1 MYSIVKTPFPHACRL
16 LLPSQR
22 DLRSS
27 ERSPDDP
34 FQNHG
39 PGTRTQHTP
48 SPLVGKLADRRPDG
62 VLVLPVLVKV
72 GHLGG
77 ISRGVSMCLALLVLL
92 VAGDIAEEDVIC
104 YWAEEEDGVEERVGV
119 EDQGERRVDQD
130 IAEIA
135 GR

>member
-1 MYSIVKTPFPHACRL
+1 MHLFVRTPFPRACRL
-16 LLPSQR
+16 LVPSQR
-22 DLRSS
+22 DLLSS
-27 ERSPDDP
+27 ESSPDDP
-34 FQNHG
+34 FQNHS

-48 SPLVGKLADRRPDG
+48 SPLVGKLADRRPDS
-62 VLVLPVLVKV
+62 VLVLPVLVEV
-72 GHLGG
+72 GHFGG
-77 ISRGVSMCLALLVLL
+77 ISRRVSMSLALLVLL

-135 GR
+135 VR